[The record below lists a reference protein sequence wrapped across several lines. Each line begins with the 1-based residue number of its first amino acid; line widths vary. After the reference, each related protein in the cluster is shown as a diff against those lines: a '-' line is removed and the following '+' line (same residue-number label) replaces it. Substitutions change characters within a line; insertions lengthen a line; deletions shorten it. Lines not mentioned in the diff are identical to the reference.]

1 MSQLSINTTQNV
13 TISFTAASVGERIGA
28 YAIDL
33 LIKISY
39 GIIIVY
45 GVFYYLNFGNVLSQM
60 DNWSRMAT
68 IALFFLPVAFYSL
81 VLELLFEGQ
90 TIGKKL
96 LKIRVVKLDG
106 YQASFGD
113 YLIRWLFR
121 VIDISISSGIIGLI
135 AMVINKNTQ
144 RLGDI
149 SAGTAVITLK
159 SKISI
164 DSTIL
169 EEIEEVYQPKFPLV
183 IKLSDNDVRIIKET
197 YNAASKTADFV
208 VLNKL
213 TAKIEEVTGIKNDM
227 GNTREFIQTILKDY
241 NYYTQNM

>member
-1 MSQLSINTTQNV
+1 MSQLAINTTQNV

-28 YAIDL
+28 YLIDM
-33 LIKISY
+33 LIKIAY
-39 GIIIVY
+39 FIF
-45 GVFYYLNFGNVLSQM
+45 VFYIFFYLLNLNKIIYQM
-60 DNWSRMAT
+60 DNWSQMA
-68 IALFFLPVAFYSL
+68 IYMLFYLPVALYSL

-90 TIGKKL
+90 TFGKKL
-96 LKIRVVKLDG
+96 VKIRVVKLDG

-121 VIDISISSGIIGLI
+121 VIDISISSGIVGLI
-135 AMVINKNTQ
+135 AMVVNKNTQ

-164 DSTIL
+164 NSTIL
-169 EEIEEVYQPKFPLV
+169 EEIEDVYQPRFPLV
-183 IKLSDNDVRIIKET
+183 IKLSDNDVRIIKE
-197 YNAASKTADFV
+197 SFERSV
-208 VLNKL
+208 VQRDYQTLIKL
-213 TAKIEEVTGIKNDM
+213 REKIEQFAGITNKMGNDM
-227 GNTREFIQTILKDY
+227 DFIRTVLKDY